1 MTARFMRGTP
11 YAALEIEMQRPPGF
25 RPRKSGMI
33 ISGCV
38 CGTQE
43 CDCSLCA
50 HKERNGTDQT
60 AKRCACLCERILA
73 GCTPLSKR
81 MGDLTAE
88 AAGKPFVAR
97 VARMSE
103 DFSSIFFLAGHQK
116 RFDSLLDGKSNPA
129 DTDVLYAALYLL
141 SADRFLWGKSVPA
154 VKPDA
159 VHFKEIQIHGVD
171 LGGYVLF
178 HTAKDLYQGTQ
189 HISLSEL
196 SNYEAVYDGAADTN
210 DLEALYLKFQD
221 QKPPGFTG
229 YPMSIS
235 DVIELI
241 NFTKTEKNILAA
253 IRENPT
259 RRASD
264 ASCRILHDIMERSI
278 SGDYQVYP

>member
-33 ISGCV
+33 ISRCV
-38 CGTQE
+38 CGTQD
-43 CDCSLCA
+43 CGCSLCA
-50 HKERNGTDQT
+50 HKEKNGTGQT

-88 AAGKPFVAR
+88 AARKPFAAR

-103 DFSSIFFLAGHQK
+103 DFSSIFFLAGHQE
-116 RFDSLLDGKSNPA
+116 RFDRLWCRNSGQEDA
-129 DTDVLYAALYLL
+129 MCAALYLL
-141 SADRFLWGKSVPA
+141 SADCFLWGKSVPA
-154 VKPDA
+154 VRPGTIC
-159 VHFKEIQIHGVD
+159 FKEIQIHGVD

-196 SNYEAVYDGAADTN
+196 TDSELVGDEIFRLIIHALLIRRYG
-210 DLEALYLKFQD
+210 LEA
-221 QKPPGFTG
+221 
-229 YPMSIS
+229 IS
-235 DVIELI
+235 AE
-241 NFTKTEKNILAA
+241 
-253 IRENPT
+253 
-259 RRASD
+259 RRD
-264 ASCRILHDIMERSI
+264 R
-278 SGDYQVYP
+278 

>member
-33 ISGCV
+33 ISRCACSTQGC
-38 CGTQE
+38 G
-43 CDCSLCA
+43 CSLCA

-60 AKRCACLCERILA
+60 AKRCSCLCEQILA
-73 GCTPLSKR
+73 GCMPLSKR

-97 VARMSE
+97 VARMSK
-103 DFSSIFFLAGHQK
+103 DFSSLFFLAGHQE
-116 RFDSLLDGKSNPA
+116 RFDRLLDGKSNPA
-129 DTDVLYAALYLL
+129 DTDVLYAVLYLL

-154 VKPDA
+154 VRPGTIC
-159 VHFKEIQIHGVD
+159 FKEIQIHGVD

-196 SNYEAVYDGAADTN
+196 TDPELVGDEIFRLIIHALLIRRYG
-210 DLEALYLKFQD
+210 LEA
-221 QKPPGFTG
+221 
-229 YPMSIS
+229 IS
-235 DVIELI
+235 AE
-241 NFTKTEKNILAA
+241 
-253 IRENPT
+253 
-259 RRASD
+259 RRD
-264 ASCRILHDIMERSI
+264 R
-278 SGDYQVYP
+278 

>member
-33 ISGCV
+33 ISRCV

-50 HKERNGTDQT
+50 HKERNGTNQT
-60 AKRCACLCERILA
+60 AKRCACLCEQILA
-73 GCTPLSKR
+73 GCTPLSKLT
-81 MGDLTAE
+81 GDLTVE

-97 VARMSE
+97 MSE
-103 DFSSIFFLAGHQK
+103 DFSSFFFLAGHQE
-116 RFDSLLDGKSNPA
+116 RFDSLLDEKSNPA
-129 DTDVLYAALYLL
+129 DMDVLYAALYLL

-159 VHFKEIQIHGVD
+159 VHFKEIQIHGVN

-196 SNYEAVYDGAADTN
+196 TDPELVGDEIFRLIIHALLIRRYG
-210 DLEALYLKFQD
+210 LEA
-221 QKPPGFTG
+221 
-229 YPMSIS
+229 IS
-235 DVIELI
+235 AE
-241 NFTKTEKNILAA
+241 
-253 IRENPT
+253 
-259 RRASD
+259 RRD
-264 ASCRILHDIMERSI
+264 R
-278 SGDYQVYP
+278 

>member
-1 MTARFMRGTP
+1 MTARFMSGTP

-33 ISGCV
+33 ISRCA

-43 CDCSLCA
+43 CGCSLCA
-50 HKERNGTDQT
+50 HKKRNGTDQA
-60 AKRCACLCERILA
+60 AKGCAYLCERILT
-73 GCTPLSKR
+73 GCTPLTKL

-88 AAGKPFVAR
+88 ATRKPFAAR

-103 DFSSIFFLAGHQK
+103 DFSTFFFLAGHQE

-129 DTDVLYAALYLL
+129 DTDALYATLYLL

-178 HTAKDLYQGTQ
+178 HTARDLYQGTQ

-196 SNYEAVYDGAADTN
+196 TDPELVGDETFRLIIQAFLIRRYGLGALSA
-210 DLEALYLKFQD
+210 E
-221 QKPPGFTG
+221 
-229 YPMSIS
+229 
-235 DVIELI
+235 
-241 NFTKTEKNILAA
+241 
-253 IRENPT
+253 
-259 RRASD
+259 RRD
-264 ASCRILHDIMERSI
+264 R
-278 SGDYQVYP
+278 